1 MLELVH
7 LKTFVVLVATR
18 SFTQTANQL
27 GYSQGSVS
35 HHIQELEREL
45 GTTLVDRFRFTRNVQ
60 LTAMGRKI
68 HKYALQILALAEE
81 TKAAVQKC
89 KRRQAQSTPTVQ

>member
-1 MLELVH
+1 MLDLVH

-45 GTTLVDRFRFTRNVQ
+45 GTTLVDRFRFTLPDETN
-60 LTAMGRKI
+60 A
-68 HKYALQILALAEE
+68 AE
-81 TKAAVQKC
+81 QKC